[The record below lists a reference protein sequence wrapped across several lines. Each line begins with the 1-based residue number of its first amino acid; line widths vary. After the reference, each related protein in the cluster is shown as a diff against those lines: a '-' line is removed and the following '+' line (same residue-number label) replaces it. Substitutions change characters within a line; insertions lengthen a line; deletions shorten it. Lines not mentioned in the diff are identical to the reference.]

1 MIKARFSQLLKPI
14 ILQDK
19 YLVMHYLLILI
30 AIVNIIAVMF
40 FAALYTK
47 RVKLDNYR
55 KEAEKFEVS
64 HFANQYL
71 SV

>member
-1 MIKARFSQLLKPI
+1 
-14 ILQDK
+14 
-19 YLVMHYLLILI
+19 MHYLLILI